1 MIPFLI
7 NYGIGIAIACYG
19 FFLFPR
25 ALEKVVA
32 TGRMD
37 RNQAQRVRRI
47 AFIGSWVLLIL
58 TAARF
63 LLAVR

>member
-37 RNQAQRVRRI
+37 RAQAQRVRKV
-47 AFIGSWVLLIL
+47 AFIGSWILLVL
-58 TAARF
+58 TAVRF
-63 LLAVR
+63 VLAVR

>member
-7 NYGIGIAIACYG
+7 NYGIGVAIACYG

-25 ALEKVVA
+25 ALEKLVVA
-32 TGRMD
+32 GKMD
-37 RNQAQRVRRI
+37 RDQQRRVRKV
-47 AFIGSWVLLIL
+47 AFIGSWILVIL